1 MDMITLFCD
10 IDDFLTLFEKWMK
23 AKALPPDAGVKK
35 RNRRR
40 RMHTSEVMTLLV
52 DFHQSKYRTFKDY
65 YLKHVRQHLRWAF
78 PNLVSYNRFV
88 ELIPETLT
96 PLWTYLRMRFGRCS
110 GISFIDSTPIKVSEN
125 QRIANHRVFQA
136 MAGRSKTSMRWFY
149 GFKLH
154 IIINDVGELLAVEV
168 TPGNT
173 DDRTPLRGLTE
184 DLFGKLFADKG
195 YVSQELFDDLF
206 ARGLQLV
213 ASIRKNM
220 ENKLMPVLDKLLL
233 KKRMLIETVVDQ
245 LKNLYHLEHTRHRSV
260 ANFFVNIASA
270 LIAYTYQEKKPSLNL
285 HNSQEI
291 TDLMAHAF

>member
-136 MAGRSKTSMRWFY
+136 MAGRSKTSMGWFY

-168 TPGNT
+168 TPDNT
-173 DDRTPLRGLTE
+173 DDRTPVRGLTE

-220 ENKLMPVLDKLLL
+220 ENKLMLVLDKLLL
-233 KKRMLIETVVDQ
+233 KKRMLIETVIDQ